1 MRDTVQNPRELTKQA
16 KEITKNA
23 VRILTRIIPIM
34 QEPNYQEYFIEYW
47 WGEDTLGLELI
58 KNTIALMF
66 TPTYGVK
73 AAFVRKSLSN
83 FNRMIYF
90 RNRCRTIMEPWI
102 TL

>member
-1 MRDTVQNPRELTKQA
+1 MKDTVQNPRELTKQTV
-16 KEITKNA
+16 ELTKNA

-34 QEPNYQEYFIEYW
+34 QEPNYQDYFLEYW

-58 KNTIALMF
+58 KTTLSLMF

-73 AAFVRKSLSN
+73 AAFARKPLVS
-83 FNRMIYF
+83 FNRNVYS
-90 RNRCRTIMEPWI
+90 RDRCRSVMELRA